1 MDLIFVII
9 LGGLWGSFANVCIY
23 RLPMGKGVVSG
34 RSFCP
39 NCKKLITW
47 KDNIPIISFLFLNGK
62 CRSCKKK
69 ISPKYLIVE
78 LITIIYFL
86 VVYYLFGISIST
98 LLFLFL
104 GLSFVIIFFIDL
116 KHFIIPNVLTF
127 SLMIVG
133 FVKSFDPNLNPI
145 FPNYINSLIGGIFG
159 YLIIW
164 SIITFYN
171 SISKLNRKHDFFK
184 NIFRQ
189 KEGMGLGDA
198 KLLSAIGFW
207 FGWISIP
214 FVIFLSSIIALLFV
228 IPSLIKKSKKLSSQI
243 PFGPYIII
251 GTLIYLIFES
261 NIQSIIF
268 Y

>member
-23 RLPMGKGVVSG
+23 RIPVNKSVVSG

-39 NCKKLITW
+39 NCNKLITW
-47 KDNIPIISFLFLNGK
+47 KDNIPVISFLLLNGK
-62 CRSCKKK
+62 CRNCKKK
-69 ISPKYLIVE
+69 ISPQYIIAE

-86 VVYYLFGISIST
+86 YVYYLFGITITT
-98 LLFLFL
+98 LLFFIL

-116 KHFIIPNVLTF
+116 KHYIIPNVLTF
-127 SLMIVG
+127 SLMIIG
-133 FVKSFDPNLNPI
+133 FLKSFDPNLNPI
-145 FPNYINSLIGGIFG
+145 FPNFINSLIGGIFG

-164 SIITFYN
+164 SIIYFYKQVRN
-171 SISKLNRKHDFFK
+171 
-184 NIFRQ
+184 

-228 IPSLIKKSKKLSSQI
+228 IPSLMKKSKKLSSQI